1 MVYKVLIILVYT
13 LGYLL
18 SLQVSDFFFER
29 EKKISLFLLLEYTI
43 YFP

>member
-29 EKKISLFLLLEYTI
+29 EKKNFIIPAAWVYD
-43 YFP
+43 FP